1 MKWNVE
7 WNDIHNIAGIL
18 RFSKKISKCQM
29 KLTYIKLEAEK
40 ELRFGSELGDV
51 FLLEYAR
58 IAHGISEYS
67 LDLLESDCRYIE
79 RIIKMGM
86 EWEEDIWRDLYEM
99 LINERKNVLYT
110 PLGDK
115 FIAIFRDKLKLEEN
129 ENFQE
134 LQHDFRQ
141 METIYR
147 HVDFENDEI
156 SKKTIKL
163 LAKNESGIFHTK
175 LGFFFIN
182 QMKRDMHAEESS
194 DKIQRIGLKIL
205 IYVLLIACISLG
217 SIGIYIK
224 IHEENKLQKLQQE
237 KAEIINNQFA
247 QNDESILYVDKEPLE
262 EQAQQSPETSKNAE
276 EESQT
281 ILSQYRKIAEQYPDF
296 WGWIKISNT
305 KIDYPIMQSKKKDF
319 YLTHDYEGEESR
331 EGAVFVDS
339 KTGNVPLD
347 NYVVIYAHNM
357 KNGNM
362 FGELGSYKDKTYLQN
377 HNTIELDTAY
387 QTGEYE
393 VIAVLTTHI
402 LNQEEKGFRYYRQS
416 GYKNKEEFEKIKKF
430 IKDNQ
435 LFEPEAE
442 IAYGNQLVLL
452 STCEYS
458 QENGRL
464 VVVTR
469 RKE

>member
-7 WNDIHNIAGIL
+7 WNDIHNIAAIL
-18 RFSKKISKCQM
+18 RLSEKMSENQM
-29 KLTYIKLEAEK
+29 KLTYEKLEAEK
-40 ELRFGSELGDV
+40 ELRFGSGLGDS

-58 IAHGISEYS
+58 IAYGVSEYS
-67 LDLLESDCRYIE
+67 LNLLENDCRYIE
-79 RIIKMGM
+79 RIIRMGM

-99 LINERKNVLYT
+99 LINEKNNVLHT

-115 FIAIFRDKLKLEEN
+115 FIAIFHDKLKLEEN

-141 METIYR
+141 METIYK
-147 HVDFENDEI
+147 HVNFENVEN
-156 SKKTIKL
+156 SRKTVKL

-175 LGFFFIN
+175 LGFFFMN
-182 QMKRDMHAEESS
+182 QMKQDLHAEETTE
-194 DKIQRIGLKIL
+194 KIQRIGLKIL
-205 IYVLLIACISLG
+205 IYILFIACISLG

-237 KAEIINNQFA
+237 KVEIKNNKFTQTE
-247 QNDESILYVDKEPLE
+247 QLE
-262 EQAQQSPETSKNAE
+262 EQTQQSSETSQST
-276 EESQT
+276 EESPA
-281 ILSQYRKIAEQYPDF
+281 ILPQYKKIAEQYPDF
-296 WGWIKISNT
+296 WGWIKISDT

-442 IAYGNQLVLL
+442 IAYGDQLVLL

-458 QENGRL
+458 KENGRL